1 MIHLGVNVST
11 RAFILVET
19 SVGKTQD
26 VVNEL
31 KGVPEMTSVD
41 AVTGPYDVIATIEAE
56 DLNTVG
62 GLVAS
67 RIHTIGGILRTVT
80 CLAVSL

>member
-1 MIHLGVNVST
+1 MST

-31 KGVPEMTSVD
+31 KQVSEMTSVD
-41 AVTGPYDVIATIEAE
+41 AVTGPYDVIAVIEGP

-62 GLVAS
+62 NLVAS
-67 RIHTIGGILRTVT
+67 RIHTISGILRTVT

>member
-1 MIHLGVNVST
+1 MGVNVAT

-19 SVGKTQD
+19 SVGRTQD

-31 KGVPEMTSVD
+31 KNVPEMTSVD

-56 DLNTVG
+56 DLNTIG
-62 GLVAS
+62 SLVAS

-80 CLAVSL
+80 CLSVSL

>member
-1 MIHLGVNVST
+1 MAT

-19 SVGKTQD
+19 SVGKTRD
-26 VVNEL
+26 VVTEL
-31 KGVPEMTSVD
+31 RGVPEMTSVD
-41 AVTGPYDVIATIEAE
+41 AVTGPYDIIATIEAE
-56 DLNTVG
+56 DLNTIG
-62 GLVAS
+62 SLVAS